1 MDMENNNAPLVSEK
15 EGRME
20 DILQVDVTEDEQ
32 ETLDFDILDGTWMDT
47 LLEGICGEEEK
58 LNERGNSNDDRTEE
72 PLDEKITEENE
83 AVDHSSTENV
93 R

>member
-1 MDMENNNAPLVSEK
+1 MENNNAPLVSEK

-32 ETLDFDILDGTWMDT
+32 KTLDFDILDGIWMDT

-58 LNERGNSNDDRTEE
+58 LKR
-72 PLDEKITEENE
+72 KFQ
-83 AVDHSSTENV
+83 
-93 R
+93 